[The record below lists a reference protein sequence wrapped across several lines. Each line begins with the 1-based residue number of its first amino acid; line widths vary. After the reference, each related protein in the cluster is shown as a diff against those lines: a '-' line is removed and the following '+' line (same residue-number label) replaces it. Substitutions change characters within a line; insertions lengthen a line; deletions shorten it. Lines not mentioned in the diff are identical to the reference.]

1 MIKIIAVILS
11 NLIKQGRTAIK
22 LGVSNEVKNGLI
34 RLISKVDDLFTLKIL
49 LDSVKTLLQGGKLNI
64 TKE

>member
-34 RLISKVDDLFTLKIL
+34 RLISKVDDLFTFKIL

>member
-1 MIKIIAVILS
+1 MIKIIAVILT